1 MDGACDGVVFGHVV
15 GAVVLVADADHIQSE
30 RFGMPH
36 IRPDAG
42 PLARLGVAVGEIDE
56 IQVILHDHIAEI
68 LRIDIDM
75 PRIAVRRLA
84 GDAGEQRRQ
93 RLGVEILAQ
102 AEVLVESDLVA
113 LRVAGPVRR
122 AEPPHA
128 VLLAAGRQCAHRVLP
143 PVLVARGHPLHD
155 AAAGEPDERGPQ
167 RGDRLHQVAPQP
179 AEPPLGIA
187 LAPVLGIHQRHAVQI
202 ADHGLAVAADQ
213 VDAQLAVL
221 GSPPLQGG
229 GQQMPVVRFPT
240 DRGLRITRR
249 HRGGRCRRITPE
261 RRGVRERQPVP
272 IHHRH
277 ADIAVAGDGAQDHRE
292 LIPMPLYDRHRA
304 GMGVRAAA
312 VVPQVLHPG
321 GRRFDAMPA
330 VHGQARIPAV
340 RVHRGRRTISG
351 YGASVLVGPLRAA
364 TDGRQPLELPEP
376 QRIGLGAPPLR
387 TLHAQAVVV
396 EVHAVETVVVHHIG
410 VQAAVGPQ
418 IDVLEEH
425 PVQPIAYRMRRLAH
439 RHRHHIPIIPPNTP
453 GPRGTPH
460 PTRYVV
466 SGPMPLRGT

>member
-1 MDGACDGVVFGHVV
+1 MLYCW
-15 GAVVLVADADHIQSE
+15 
-30 RFGMPH
+30 
-36 IRPDAG
+36 
-42 PLARLGVAVGEIDE
+42 
-56 IQVILHDHIAEI
+56 
-68 LRIDIDM
+68 
-75 PRIAVRRLA
+75 
-84 GDAGEQRRQ
+84 
-93 RLGVEILAQ
+93 
-102 AEVLVESDLVA
+102 
-113 LRVAGPVRR
+113 RR
-122 AEPPHA
+122 AGNAPTVSFHRYSLPGVTPSTMQPPGNRMKEGFN
-128 VLLAAGRQCAHRVLP
+128 AAIASTRSRRSLP
-143 PVLVARGHPLHD
+143 N
-155 AAAGEPDERGPQ
+155 
-167 RGDRLHQVAPQP
+167 
-179 AEPPLGIA
+179 
-187 LAPVLGIHQRHAVQI
+187 RH
-202 ADHGLAVAADQ
+202 
-213 VDAQLAVL
+213 L
-221 GSPPLQGG
+221 GSPLPQYSASISVTQSKSQTTGSPSRRIRSMRSLPYSVPRPCREG

-261 RRGVRERQPVP
+261 RRGIRERQPVP

-364 TDGRQPLELPEP
+364 TDGRHPLELPEP

-425 PVQPIAYRMRRLAH
+425 PVQADRLPHASARPPSPSPYSHYPSGHPRPPRRTASDTIRRIGAHAPAGYVDPDGGHRRTPRIHPMFIRGSTRCPRRLTRGRYA
-439 RHRHHIPIIPPNTP
+439 
-453 GPRGTPH
+453 GPVRRTAAA
-460 PTRYVV
+460 
-466 SGPMPLRGT
+466 